1 MKILIIGENN
11 FNSLETIYKKNFL
24 KLGCKIVNIYSF
36 WKPKK
41 KFFKKFLNF
50 QEKYFYTLF
59 CLLQNYLMKKKLKK
73 DKFKYDC
80 VIIFNGYQIDY
91 STLTKLKKKASKSF
105 INIQTDNIFEK
116 KNIIIK
122 NLNFFDRVYV
132 WSKHIKNKIIKKK
145 IVNKNKIIFL
155 PFGFDQNIIKNFKK
169 KINNKILFYGSW
181 DKNRENILKNIDY
194 KILNIFGN
202 GWENSKT
209 AFKKKYNIKG
219 ELVGA
224 KLANEITKSL
234 FCLNLFRYQAKNLIN
249 MRSFEVLGYGGTLLS
264 EKSREQSSFFFK
276 SSGIVYFNNINQ
288 VNNIYKKFI
297 KKKNK
302 LLLNRIKNKT
312 TMVKHNYLNRS
323 RFILKNEQVSYSK

>member
-91 STLTKLKKKASKSF
+91 STLTKLKKASKSF

-116 KNIIIK
+116 KT
-122 NLNFFDRVYV
+122 
-132 WSKHIKNKIIKKK
+132 S
-145 IVNKNKIIFL
+145 
-155 PFGFDQNIIKNFKK
+155 
-169 KINNKILFYGSW
+169 
-181 DKNRENILKNIDY
+181 
-194 KILNIFGN
+194 
-202 GWENSKT
+202 
-209 AFKKKYNIKG
+209 
-219 ELVGA
+219 
-224 KLANEITKSL
+224 
-234 FCLNLFRYQAKNLIN
+234 
-249 MRSFEVLGYGGTLLS
+249 
-264 EKSREQSSFFFK
+264 
-276 SSGIVYFNNINQ
+276 
-288 VNNIYKKFI
+288 
-297 KKKNK
+297 
-302 LLLNRIKNKT
+302 
-312 TMVKHNYLNRS
+312 
-323 RFILKNEQVSYSK
+323 